1 MGTISILSCAKY
13 IRMTKMLNRVVEEI
27 YRNRSFLIT
36 THENPDGDAIGS
48 SLALANFLKKAGKEV
63 TIHLC
68 DAVPDIY
75 TFLPLADTVIDTI
88 PNPHYDVCFVLD
100 VGEFRR
106 AGPAINNF
114 KGVGVY
120 INIDHHLDCEN
131 PDAINYIDHQA
142 CATGALIYRIITA
155 AGHDVDFETALCIYT
170 AIITDTGSFR
180 YSNANKE
187 AFTIAGEMVAK
198 GVNAWDLAENL
209 YESQPRERLQLL
221 SQALATLAISPRG
234 DFASIT
240 VTLEMYE
247 KTGASAELTDGFVN
261 YPRSIRGVEVA
272 IFFREIKPGLYKVGF
287 RSKGKV
293 DVSALA
299 AAFGGGGHHN
309 AAGCTVQGMLPDVQH
324 RVLAHLETAL

>member
-1 MGTISILSCAKY
+1 
-13 IRMTKMLNRVVEEI
+13 MLNRIVEEI
-27 YRNRSFLIT
+27 HRNRSFLIT

-48 SLALANFLKKAGKEV
+48 SLALANFLRKQGKDV

-75 TFLPLADTVIDTI
+75 AFLPLADTVRDTI
-88 PNPHYDVCFVLD
+88 PNSYYDVCFVLD

-106 AGPAINNF
+106 AGSAINNF
-114 KGVGVY
+114 KGVGVF
-120 INIDHHLDCEN
+120 INIDHHLNCEN
-131 PDAINYIDHQA
+131 PNAINYIDNKA
-142 CATGALIYRIITA
+142 CATGALIFRVITA
-155 AGHDVDFETALCIYT
+155 AGHDVDYETALCIYT

-180 YSNANKE
+180 YSNANQE
-187 AFTIAGEMVAK
+187 AFTIAGQMVAK

-209 YESQPRERLQLL
+209 YESQPRERLELL
-221 SQALATLAISPRG
+221 SLALATLSISPRG

-240 VTLEMYE
+240 VTLDMYR

-272 IFFREIKPGLYKVGF
+272 VFFREIKPELFKVGF

-309 AAGCTVQGMLPDVQH
+309 AAGCTVEGLLPEIQH
-324 RVLAHLETAL
+324 RVFAHLEKVL